1 VRAFESAD
9 KSARSKR
16 FARVKASSQ
25 YSAME
30 NLPGFLLSLALGG
43 YALGG
48 VGGLLCLRREKAAN
62 GLAFGLASAAALS
75 GLGAALAFLLG
86 GPATQP
92 VAFNVLPTL
101 IPYVQFTV
109 RLDALGAFFV
119 LVLSVVALAIS
130 IFSLGYVRSFY
141 GRKNT
146 GVLGAFYNALL
157 LATTLVFTAGNAF
170 FFLIAWE
177 IMALTAYCLVSFEH
191 EQDETRRAGVLYFV
205 MSHIGTGCI
214 MLGFLLLF
222 QAFGEATGDYGPNAY
237 SFASFHA
244 LGQTMSPGSRDAAFL
259 LFLIGFGVKAGI
271 VPLHPW
277 LPAAHP
283 VAPSNVSAFM
293 SGVLIKTGI
302 YGLARVFFDFL
313 GAPPLWWGATVLTV
327 GTVSAVLGVLY
338 ALMQHDLK
346 RLLAYHSIE
355 NIGIILMG
363 FGAALLF
370 LHNGHPLLATLALV
384 AGLYH
389 AINHA
394 TFKALLF
401 LGAGAVLHA
410 THTRDME
417 RLGGLAKRMPKT
429 AFCFLIGAVAISALP
444 PLNGFVSEWLT
455 YQSLLQGFGTTT
467 SLFRLMFPLS
477 GAMLALTGALAAAC
491 FVKAFGITFLA
502 QPRSEHAAHA
512 REASPAMLLGQ
523 GLLTAVCVF
532 LGLFPT
538 VFLRLLDP
546 VTDQLTQREISNQ
559 LSTANGLV
567 LSGGVPDG
575 GTVWTLGIAVAG
587 ACLLSVPLLL
597 WWIFGRGASTRIGPT
612 WDCGLKGLTP
622 HMEYTATGF
631 SKPIR
636 MIFKALFRPRREVQR
651 EYDYSPYFTKTLRFE
666 AHVEEVFET
675 RIYRPLNRMVLRFSR
690 QMRALQA
697 GSIQAYLIY
706 IFLTLLLLL
715 LFAL

>member
-1 VRAFESAD
+1 MRVSA
-9 KSARSKR
+9 AHW
-16 FARVKASSQ
+16 
-25 YSAME
+25 
-30 NLPGFLLSLALGG
+30 LAG
-43 YALGG
+43 ALAAYG
-48 VGGLLCLRREKAAN
+48 VGAVGA
-62 GLAFGLASAAALS
+62 LAFGRRHERLGAATAFGAAAIAAVCGLVAALS
-75 GLGAALAFLLG
+75 VLLG
-86 GPATQP
+86 
-92 VAFNVLPTL
+92 VAPGVGAWELLPSL
-101 IPYVQFTV
+101 IPYVAFTL
-109 RLDALGAFFV
+109 RLDGLAAFF
-119 LVLSVVALAIS
+119 LLALSLVALAIS
-130 IFSLGYVRSFY
+130 IYSLGYARGFF
-141 GRKNT
+141 GRKS
-146 GVLGAFYNALL
+146 VAALGAFYNGLL
-157 LATTLVFTAGNAF
+157 LATTLVFTANNAF

-191 EQDETRRAGVLYFV
+191 EQEETRRAGVLYFV
-205 MSHIGTGCI
+205 MSHIGTGCLI
-214 MLGFLLLF
+214 LGFLLLF
-222 QAFGEATGDYGPNAY
+222 QASGGYG
-237 SFASFHA
+237 FDGFHA
-244 LGQTMSPGSRDAAFL
+244 LGGQMSEGRRNAAFL
-259 LFLIGFGVKAGI
+259 LFLVGFGVKAGI
-271 VPLHPW
+271 VPLHTW

-313 GAPPLWWGATVLTV
+313 GAPPLWWGATVLAI

-363 FGAALLF
+363 FGASLLF
-370 LHNGHPLLATLALV
+370 QHSGHPVLATLALI

-389 AINHA
+389 TINHA
-394 TFKALLF
+394 MFKALLF

-417 RLGGLAKRMPKT
+417 HLGGLVRRMPKT
-429 AFCFLIGAVAISALP
+429 ALFFLIGAVAISALP

-455 YQSLLQGFGTTT
+455 YQSLLQGYGTTT
-467 SLFRLMFPLS
+467 SLFRLMYPLS

-502 QPRSEHAAHA
+502 QPRSSHAANAH
-512 REASPAMLLGQ
+512 EAAPTMLAGQ

-546 VTDQLTQREISNQ
+546 VTNQLTGLEISSR
-559 LSTANGLV
+559 LRTGNGLV
-567 LSGGVPDG
+567 LSGAVPES
-575 GTVWTLGIAVAG
+575 GTVFTLGIAVLGLA
-587 ACLLSVPLLL
+587 LLVVPWIL
-597 WWIFGRGASTRIGPT
+597 WLVFARGSTVRIGPT

-622 HMEYTATGF
+622 QMEYTATGF

-675 RIYRPLNRMVLRFSR
+675 RIYRPLNRMVLRLSR
-690 QMRALQA
+690 RMRALQA

-715 LFAL
+715 LFAI